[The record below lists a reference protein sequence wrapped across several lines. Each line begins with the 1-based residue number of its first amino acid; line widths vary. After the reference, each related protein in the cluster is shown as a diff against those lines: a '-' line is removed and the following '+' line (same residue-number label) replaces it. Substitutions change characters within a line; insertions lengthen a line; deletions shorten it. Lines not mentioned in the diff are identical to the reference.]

1 MNGNVFV
8 DLKEEVECDAVIV
21 QCKGKEK
28 CYWQETRHRWALL
41 FGERERDKLP
51 GGRGT
56 NCQAG
61 EGHAAR
67 RERDMLPG
75 GRGKCSRAGEGHAA
89 RRERDMLP
97 AQAIYIHIHTLSV

>member
-61 EGHAAR
+61 EGHAASTGYIYTHTYTFCLR
-67 RERDMLPG
+67 FYQLYLLRLSKCDINEERLYNPTILP
-75 GRGKCSRAGEGHAA
+75 
-89 RRERDMLP
+89 
-97 AQAIYIHIHTLSV
+97 LS